1 MVRNFSLKNQVFLN
15 QKKNRGSL
23 QIDLAVAMA
32 ILVLA
37 LIPITTSIRQERQLC
52 RALYH
57 RAVAMSIVD
66 GEAEVLRAGNWRD
79 YAIGSHEYDVS
90 AKAASTLPAG
100 KFTLSRSETH
110 IQLLWKPSNRNY
122 GGSVLREFSIPQS
135 P

>member
-90 AKAASTLPAG
+90 AKASSTLPAG
-100 KFTLSRSETH
+100 
-110 IQLLWKPSNRNY
+110 
-122 GGSVLREFSIPQS
+122 
-135 P
+135 

>member
-1 MVRNFSLKNQVFLN
+1 MVRNVSINNQVLLN
-15 QKKNRGSL
+15 QKKNTGSL

-110 IQLLWKPSNRNY
+110 IQLLWKPSNRSY
-122 GGSVLREFSIPQS
+122 GGSVLREFSIPQL

>member
-1 MVRNFSLKNQVFLN
+1 MVRNVSIKKRILQN
-15 QKKNRGSL
+15 QKRNTGSL
-23 QIDLAVAMA
+23 QVDLAVAMA

-66 GEAEVLRAGNWRD
+66 GEAEILKAGEWRD
-79 YAIGSHEYDVS
+79 YTIGTHDYAVS

-100 KFTLSRSETH
+100 KFTLSRSESH
-110 IQLLWKPSNRNY
+110 IRLLWKPSNRNY
-122 GGSVLREFSIPQS
+122 GGSVLREFPIMQS

>member
-1 MVRNFSLKNQVFLN
+1 MVRKISIKKRVLLN
-15 QKKNRGSL
+15 QKKNTGSL

-66 GEAEVLRAGNWRD
+66 GEAEILRAGNWRD
-79 YAIGSHEYDVS
+79 FSIGTHDYDVS
-90 AKAASTLPAG
+90 AKAASTLPDG
-100 KFTLSRSETH
+100 KFTLSRSDTH
-110 IQLLWKPSNRNY
+110 IQLRWKPTNRGY
-122 GGSVLREFSIPQS
+122 GGRVLREFPIPQA